1 MVNLKD
7 DNNYRIGVLKAIAPP
22 PDQKAIAIPQKL
34 LIPKM
39 IVPPPDPKAI
49 AITQKL
55 LLPKMIAPRIPIPSN
70 GNFKV

>member
-1 MVNLKD
+1 LVNLKD

-22 PDQKAIAIPQKL
+22 HQKAIAIPQKL